1 MDNEIQTLY
10 KSLHSV
16 SVEYLTGINR
26 DNIKKIRKLV
36 PQIQCFATSFLEG
49 NTFGIEQR
57 LYQELS
63 EGLLLILKDITEAL
77 KEEDHVLL
85 HDAIGYGLL
94 EYLKLFVGQ
103 EEESDDG
110 L

>member
-1 MDNEIQTLY
+1 MNDSFKMLY

-26 DNIKKIRKLV
+26 NNIKKIKDLI
-36 PQIQCFATSFLEG
+36 PQIQQFAIWFLAG
-49 NTFGIEQR
+49 NRFGVEQEE
-57 LYQELS
+57 YQELS
-63 EGLLLILKDITEAL
+63 SNLLQILKDIVEAL
-77 KEEDHVLL
+77 EQEDYVLL

-94 EYLKLFVGQ
+94 EYLKLFM
-103 EEESDDG
+103 EREDKLDDS